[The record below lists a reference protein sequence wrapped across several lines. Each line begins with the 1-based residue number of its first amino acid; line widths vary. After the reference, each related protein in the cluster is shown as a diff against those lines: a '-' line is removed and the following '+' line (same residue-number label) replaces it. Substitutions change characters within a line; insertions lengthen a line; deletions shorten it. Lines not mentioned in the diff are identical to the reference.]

1 MGSCGKK
8 WVILMLMGEYH
19 HNLDEKN
26 RLIIPSKLREEMGDL
41 FVLTRGL
48 DECLFIYPRE
58 EWNRIIEKY
67 KELPNTKD
75 ARNFMRFFLAGATEC
90 SFDKQ
95 GRISISSP
103 LMRYA
108 ELEHE
113 CVIIGVNDHLEVWS
127 EDRWEDF
134 MNTNEREFSDIADN
148 LFSPNIN

>member
-1 MGSCGKK
+1 
-8 WVILMLMGEYH
+8 MLMGEYH